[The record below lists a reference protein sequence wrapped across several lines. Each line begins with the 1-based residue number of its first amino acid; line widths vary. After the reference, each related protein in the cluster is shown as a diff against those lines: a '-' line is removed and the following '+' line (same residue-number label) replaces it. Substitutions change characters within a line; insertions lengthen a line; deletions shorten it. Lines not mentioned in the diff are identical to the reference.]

1 MANANTPFGLK
12 PVRTGGAPWNGAA
25 NVYFHDSGDSV
36 ALYIG
41 DCVVATGA
49 STLHTDGNTY
59 MNVVR
64 AATTDVIT
72 GVIVGVLPDV
82 ATSLPYCA
90 ASTSRRLLVVD
101 DPDVIFE
108 AQEIGTGTPLTAN
121 DIGLNIS
128 ISVVAGSAYTGLS
141 GTVLDNATEANT
153 NTLGFRLMGLVN
165 RPDNAVGA
173 YAKWLVRINRH
184 RYVDQVAGL

>member
-1 MANANTPFGLK
+1 MANNNTAFGLK
-12 PVRTGGAPWNGAA
+12 PVRTVGGMPYNGAA
-25 NVYFHDSGDSV
+25 RVYVHDSGDST

-41 DCVVATGA
+41 DAVLQTGA
-49 STLHTDGNTY
+49 SSTINGVTY
-59 MNVVR
+59 PNVVR

-90 ASTSRRLLVVD
+90 ASTTRRLLVAD
-101 DPDVIFE
+101 DPDLLFE
-108 AQEIGTGTPLTAN
+108 IQEIGTGTPLTAN

-128 ISVVAGSAYTGLS
+128 LSVTAGSTVTGMS
-141 GTVLDNATEANT
+141 GTVIDNATEATT
-153 NTLGFRLMGLVN
+153 NTLALKIIGIVN
-165 RPDNAVGA
+165 RVDNAVGA

-184 RYVDQVAGL
+184 RFADQLAGI

>member
-1 MANANTPFGLK
+1 MPNNNTPWGLK
-12 PVRTGGAPWNGAA
+12 PVRYVSGAPYNGAA
-25 NVYFHDSGDSV
+25 DVFVHDSGDST

-41 DCVVATGA
+41 DAVLQTGA
-49 STLHTDGNTY
+49 SSTINGTVY
-59 MNVVR
+59 PNVVR

-90 ASTSRRLLVVD
+90 ASTTRRLLVAT
-101 DPDVIFE
+101 DPNLLYEI
-108 AQEIGTGTPLTAN
+108 QEIGTGTPLTVN

-128 ISVVAGSAYTGLS
+128 LSVAAGNTVTGLS
-141 GTVLDNATEANT
+141 GTVIDNATEAST
-153 NTLGFRLMGLVN
+153 NTLALKLIGFVN
-165 RPDNAVGA
+165 RVDNAVGA

-184 RYVDQVAGL
+184 RYADQLAGI